1 MVKSIL
7 KGSIFGMPRWLF
19 FSLLL
24 GGIAL
29 GIYLRRRSAA
39 EDAGDTAEDY
49 GPYDEPIA
57 QLPTDADSVA
67 GGISEGIVTQP
78 AAGVIPVTTPYIP
91 EGLTEIVGGLSGAL
105 TEVALREPPDAYY
118 PPEPAP
124 APATPTT
131 GGGPPKRRP
140 HTRPKPQPKPT
151 RARYLANLRSIR
163 KRHGANSAEVK
174 RFRQRHPSGKA

>member
-1 MVKSIL
+1 
-7 KGSIFGMPRWLF
+7 MPRWLF
-19 FSLLL
+19 FLLL
-24 GGIAL
+24 AGGIGV

-39 EDAGDTAEDY
+39 SEAEGEQAEDY
-49 GPYDEPIA
+49 GPLDEPYG
-57 QLPTDADSVA
+57 QLPTDSDSVA

-118 PPEPAP
+118 PPETTEPAP
-124 APATPTT
+124 VTTAPTT

-140 HTRPKPQPKPT
+140 KTRPKPQPKPT